1 MPEPEPV
8 PVPVPEPVPMPVSEP
23 VPAPAPA
30 PRSGPRRGTGAGTVL
45 LPSAGLL
52 VALGVWWLLTSVLTV
67 IHPALLPPPG
77 AVLSSFTATPARF
90 LEHTGDTTVETVAGF
105 ALSTVCGVLIGLSL
119 AASPLLERMF
129 TPLLV
134 AVNAV
139 PKIALGPLLV
149 GALGWGQK
157 PVLTMVFL
165 LCFFPIVLSTAT
177 GLTSTPVDLAELA
190 RSLDASRWQTFRKV
204 RLPAALPQI
213 FVGLKVAMPLAA
225 IGAVIGEFQAGESG
239 LGYLIV
245 QASGV
250 GDAAAAWVAII
261 LIGLMSILLYF
272 ALVLAERFAL
282 PWVRET
288 TTRD

>member
-1 MPEPEPV
+1 M
-8 PVPVPEPVPMPVSEP
+8 
-23 VPAPAPA
+23 
-30 PRSGPRRGTGAGTVL
+30 L

-52 VALGVWWLLTSVLTV
+52 VALGVWWLLTSVLKV
-67 IHPALLPPPG
+67 VHPAVLPPPG
-77 AVLSSFTATPARF
+77 AVLSAFTAAPARF
-90 LEHTGDTTVETVAGF
+90 LEHTGDTTVETLAGF
-105 ALSTVCGVLIGLSL
+105 ALSTACGVLIGLSL
-119 AASPLLERMF
+119 AGSPLLERMF

-177 GLTSTPVDLAELA
+177 GLTSTPADLAELA
-190 RSLDASRWQTFRKV
+190 RSLNASRWQAFRKV

-245 QASGV
+245 QAGGV
-250 GDAAAAWVAII
+250 GDVATAWVAII
-261 LIGLMSILLYF
+261 LIGLMSILFYF
-272 ALVLAERFAL
+272 ALVLMERFAL

-288 TTRD
+288 TSRN

>member
-1 MPEPEPV
+1 MTELSKPQQASAAGP
-8 PVPVPEPVPMPVSEP
+8 EP
-23 VPAPAPA
+23 VPAP
-30 PRSGPRRGTGAGTVL
+30 RVGPRRRTGIGVL
-45 LPSAGLL
+45 LLPLAGLL
-52 VALGVWWLLTSVLTV
+52 VALGVWWLLTSVLEL
-67 IHPALLPPPG
+67 IHPAVLPPPG
-77 AVLSSFTATPARF
+77 AVLSAFAAAPGQF
-90 LEHTGDTTVETVAGF
+90 LEHAGDTTVETVVGF
-105 ALSTVCGVLIGLSL
+105 VLSSACGVLIGLSL
-119 AASPLLERMF
+119 AASRVLERMF

-177 GLTSTPVDLAELA
+177 GLTSTPADLAELA
-190 RSLDASRWQTFRKV
+190 RSLDASRWQAFRKV

-245 QASGV
+245 QAGGV
-250 GDAAAAWVAII
+250 GDTATAWAAII

-272 ALVLAERFAL
+272 ALVSLERLAL
-282 PWVRET
+282 PWVRDT
-288 TTRD
+288 TSRG

>member
-1 MPEPEPV
+1 MGV
-8 PVPVPEPVPMPVSEP
+8 
-23 VPAPAPA
+23 A
-30 PRSGPRRGTGAGTVL
+30 L
-45 LPSAGLL
+45 LPLAGLL
-52 VALGVWWLLTSVLTV
+52 VAFGAWWLLTSGLAV
-67 IHPALLPPPG
+67 IHPAVLPPPG
-77 AVLSSFTATPARF
+77 AVLSAFTAAPARF
-90 LEHTGDTTVETVAGF
+90 LEHTGRTTVETVAGF
-105 ALSTVCGVLIGLSL
+105 VLSTACGVLIGLSL
-119 AASPLLERMF
+119 ATSRVLERMF

-177 GLTSTPVDLAELA
+177 GLASTPADLAELA
-190 RSLDASRWQTFRKV
+190 RSLDASRWQAFRKV

-245 QASGV
+245 QAGGV
-250 GDAAAAWVAII
+250 GDTATAWAAII
-261 LIGLMSILLYF
+261 LIGWMSIVLYF
-272 ALVLAERFAL
+272 ALVLLERWAL
-282 PWVRET
+282 PWVRDT
-288 TTRD
+288 TSPR

>member
-1 MPEPEPV
+1 MTELSKPQQASAAGPEPV
-8 PVPVPEPVPMPVSEP
+8 PVPVPRVGS
-23 VPAPAPA
+23 
-30 PRSGPRRGTGAGTVL
+30 RRRTGIGVVL
-45 LPSAGLL
+45 LPLAGLL
-52 VALGVWWLLTSVLTV
+52 VALGVWWLLTSVLEV
-67 IHPALLPPPG
+67 IHPAVLPPPG
-77 AVLSSFTATPARF
+77 AVLSAFAAAPVRF
-90 LEHTGDTTVETVAGF
+90 LKHAGDTTVETVVGF
-105 ALSTVCGVLIGLSL
+105 VLSSGCGVLIGLSL
-119 AASPLLERMF
+119 AGSRVLERMF

-177 GLTSTPVDLAELA
+177 GLTSTPADLAELA
-190 RSLDASRWQTFRKV
+190 RSLDASRWQAFRKV

-245 QASGV
+245 QAGGV
-250 GDAAAAWVAII
+250 GDTATAWAAII

-272 ALVLAERFAL
+272 ALVLLERLAL
-282 PWVRET
+282 PWVRDT
-288 TTRD
+288 TSRG

>member
-1 MPEPEPV
+1 MTELSKPEQASAAGPEPV
-8 PVPVPEPVPMPVSEP
+8 PVPRV
-23 VPAPAPA
+23 
-30 PRSGPRRGTGAGTVL
+30 GPRRGTDIGVL
-45 LPSAGLL
+45 LLPLAGLL
-52 VALGVWWLLTSVLTV
+52 VALGVWWLLTSALEV
-67 IHPALLPPPG
+67 IHPAVLPPPG
-77 AVLSSFTATPARF
+77 AVLSAFAADPVQF
-90 LEHTGDTTVETVAGF
+90 LEHAGDTTVETVVGF
-105 ALSTVCGVLIGLSL
+105 VLSSGCGVLIGLSL
-119 AASPLLERMF
+119 AGSRVLERMF

-165 LCFFPIVLSTAT
+165 LCFFPIVLSTAA
-177 GLTSTPVDLAELA
+177 GLTSTPADLAELA
-190 RSLDASRWQTFRKV
+190 RSLDASRWQAFRKV

-245 QASGV
+245 QAGGV
-250 GDAAAAWVAII
+250 GDTATAWAAII

-272 ALVLAERFAL
+272 ALVLLERLAL
-282 PWVRET
+282 PWVRDT
-288 TTRD
+288 TSRG

>member
-1 MPEPEPV
+1 MTELSTPQQPPAAGPASAPEP
-8 PVPVPEPVPMPVSEP
+8 
-23 VPAPAPA
+23 
-30 PRSGPRRGTGAGTVL
+30 RTGPRRRTGVGIVL
-45 LPSAGLL
+45 LPMAGLL
-52 VALGVWWLLTSVLTV
+52 VALGTWWLLTSALEM
-67 IHPALLPPPG
+67 IHPAVLPPPG
-77 AVLSSFTATPARF
+77 AVLSAFTTAPGRF
-90 LEHTGDTTVETVAGF
+90 LEHTGDTTVETVVGF
-105 ALSTVCGVLIGLSL
+105 VLSSACGILIGLSL
-119 AASPLLERMF
+119 AASRVLERMF

-177 GLTSTPVDLAELA
+177 GLTTTPADLAELA
-190 RSLDASRWQTFRKV
+190 RSLDASRWQAFRKI

-213 FVGLKVAMPLAA
+213 FVGLKVAMPLAS

-245 QASGV
+245 QAGGV
-250 GDAAAAWVAII
+250 GDTATAWAAII

-272 ALVLAERFAL
+272 VLLLLERFAL
-282 PWVRET
+282 PWVRDT
-288 TTRD
+288 TSHG

>member
-1 MPEPEPV
+1 MTELSQPQQ
-8 PVPVPEPVPMPVSEP
+8 
-23 VPAPAPA
+23 APAAA
-30 PRSGPRRGTGAGTVL
+30 PKSGAVPRVGLQRGAGTGAVL

-52 VALGVWWLLTSVLTV
+52 VALGVWWFLTSVLEV
-67 IHPALLPPPG
+67 VHPVVLPPPG
-77 AVLSSFTATPARF
+77 AVLSAFTAAPAQF
-90 LEHTGDTTVETVAGF
+90 LEHTGDTAVETVVGF
-105 ALSTVCGVLIGLSL
+105 VLSSACGVLIGLSL
-119 AASPLLERMF
+119 AASRVLERMF

-149 GALGWGQK
+149 GAFGWGQK
-157 PVLTMVFL
+157 PVLIMVFL

-177 GLTSTPVDLAELA
+177 GLTSTPADLAELA
-190 RSLDASRWQTFRKV
+190 RSLDASRWQAFRKV

-245 QASGV
+245 QAGGV
-250 GDAAAAWVAII
+250 GDTATAWAAII

-272 ALVLAERFAL
+272 ALVLMERFAL

-288 TTRD
+288 TSRG

>member
-1 MPEPEPV
+1 MRV
-8 PVPVPEPVPMPVSEP
+8 PRV
-23 VPAPAPA
+23 
-30 PRSGPRRGTGAGTVL
+30 GPRRRTGVGIVL
-45 LPSAGLL
+45 LPMAGLL
-52 VALGVWWLLTSVLTV
+52 VALGMWWLLTSVLGV
-67 IHPALLPPPG
+67 IHPAVLPPPG
-77 AVLSSFTATPARF
+77 AVLSAFTATPVRF
-90 LEHTGDTTVETVAGF
+90 LEHTGDTTVETVVGF
-105 ALSTVCGVLIGLSL
+105 VLSSACGVLIGLSL
-119 AASPLLERMF
+119 AASRILERMF

-177 GLTSTPVDLAELA
+177 GLTSTPADLAELA
-190 RSLDASRWQTFRKV
+190 RSMSASRWQAFRKV

-245 QASGV
+245 QAGGV
-250 GDAAAAWVAII
+250 GDTATAWAAII
-261 LIGLMSILLYF
+261 LIGLMSIVLYF
-272 ALVLAERFAL
+272 ALVLLERFAL
-282 PWVRET
+282 PWVRDT
-288 TTRD
+288 TSHG

>member
-1 MPEPEPV
+1 MSDLSKPP
-8 PVPVPEPVPMPVSEP
+8 
-23 VPAPAPA
+23 PAPAAGPDPVPRA
-30 PRSGPRRGTGAGTVL
+30 GPGRQRRSGIGVGVVL

-52 VALGVWWLLTSVLTV
+52 VALGVWWLLTSALEV
-67 IHPALLPPPG
+67 IHPAVLPPPG
-77 AVLSSFTATPARF
+77 AVLSAFTAAPGRF
-90 LEHTGDTTVETVAGF
+90 LEHTGDTTVETVVGF
-105 ALSTVCGVLIGLSL
+105 VLSSACGVLIGLSL
-119 AASPLLERMF
+119 AGSRVLERMF

-177 GLTSTPVDLAELA
+177 GLTSTPADLAELA
-190 RSLDASRWQTFRKV
+190 RSLDASRWQAFRKV

-239 LGYLIV
+239 LGFLIV
-245 QASGV
+245 QAGGV
-250 GDAAAAWVAII
+250 GDTATAWAAII

-272 ALVLAERFAL
+272 ALVLLERIAL

-288 TTRD
+288 TSRG

>member
-1 MPEPEPV
+1 MTELSPPQQTSAAGPEPAPV
-8 PVPVPEPVPMPVSEP
+8 PVPVP
-23 VPAPAPA
+23 
-30 PRSGPRRGTGAGTVL
+30 RSGLRRGTGTGAVL

-52 VALGVWWLLTSVLTV
+52 VALGVWWLLTSVLKV
-67 IHPALLPPPG
+67 VHPVVLPPPG
-77 AVLSSFTATPARF
+77 AVLSAFTAAPARF
-90 LEHTGDTTVETVAGF
+90 LEHTGDTTVETLAGF
-105 ALSTVCGVLIGLSL
+105 ALSAACGVLIGLSL
-119 AASPLLERMF
+119 AGSPLLERMF

-177 GLTSTPVDLAELA
+177 GLTSTPADLAELA
-190 RSLDASRWQTFRKV
+190 RSLDASRWQAFRKV

-225 IGAVIGEFQAGESG
+225 IGAVIGEFLAGESG

-245 QASGV
+245 QAGGV
-250 GDAAAAWVAII
+250 GDVATAWVAII

-272 ALVLAERFAL
+272 ALVLMERFAL

-288 TTRD
+288 TSRN

>member
-1 MPEPEPV
+1 MTELSPPQQTSAAGPV
-8 PVPVPEPVPMPVSEP
+8 PVP
-23 VPAPAPA
+23 
-30 PRSGPRRGTGAGTVL
+30 RSGLHRGAGAGAVL

-52 VALGVWWLLTSVLTV
+52 VALGVWWLLTSVLEV
-67 IHPALLPPPG
+67 VHPVVLPPPG
-77 AVLSSFTATPARF
+77 AVLSAFTAAPARF
-90 LEHTGDTTVETVAGF
+90 LEHTGDTTVETLVGF
-105 ALSTVCGVLIGLSL
+105 VLSTASGVLIGLSL
-119 AASPLLERMF
+119 AGSPLLERMF

-149 GALGWGQK
+149 GALGWGAK

-177 GLTSTPVDLAELA
+177 GLTSTPADLAELA
-190 RSLDASRWQTFRKV
+190 RSLNASRWQAFRKV

-245 QASGV
+245 QAGGV
-250 GDAAAAWVAII
+250 GDTATAWAAII

-272 ALVLAERFAL
+272 ALVLTERFAL

-288 TTRD
+288 TSRG

>member
-1 MPEPEPV
+1 MTELSPPRQTSAADPEPV
-8 PVPVPEPVPMPVSEP
+8 PVP
-23 VPAPAPA
+23 
-30 PRSGPRRGTGAGTVL
+30 RSGLRRGTGTGTVL

-52 VALGVWWLLTSVLTV
+52 VALGVWWLLTSVLKV
-67 IHPALLPPPG
+67 VHPVVLPPPG
-77 AVLSSFTATPARF
+77 AVLSAFTAAPARF
-90 LEHTGDTTVETVAGF
+90 LEHTGDTTVETLVGF
-105 ALSTVCGVLIGLSL
+105 ALSTAFGVLIGLSL
-119 AASPLLERMF
+119 AGSPLLERMF

-177 GLTSTPVDLAELA
+177 GLTSTPTDLAELA
-190 RSLDASRWQTFRKV
+190 RSLDASRWQAFRKV

-245 QASGV
+245 QAGGV
-250 GDAAAAWVAII
+250 GDVATAWAAII

-272 ALVLAERFAL
+272 ALVLMERFAL

-288 TTRD
+288 TSRN